1 MNAEL
6 FYLTWVTILTGI
18 LWIPYILYRFAR
30 WGIADTV
37 GYPSNAKPQSP
48 WAARMMKAH
57 ANAVENLVI
66 FAALVLV
73 AHAAGISN
81 ALVVCACAVF
91 FWARLVHAVAYTFSV
106 PWVRTG
112 AFVVRSEEHTSEL
125 QSLMRISYAVLCLK
139 K

>member
-1 MNAEL
+1 
-6 FYLTWVTILTGI
+6 
-18 LWIPYILYRFAR
+18 
-30 WGIADTV
+30 
-37 GYPSNAKPQSP
+37 
-48 WAARMMKAH
+48 MMKAH

-112 AFVVRSEEHTSEL
+112 AFVVGFCAHAVIAWQLSTAKEVAALQFIPAETASLRRKHGRYSLTSC
-125 QSLMRISYAVLCLK
+125 QQRDSIQPDIFFQYQKSVV
-139 K
+139 

>member
-18 LWIPYILYRFAR
+18 LWIPYILDRFAR

-48 WAARMMKAH
+48 WAARMMNAH

-73 AHAAGISN
+73 PHAAGISN
-81 ALVVCACAVF
+81 ALVVRAFALF
-91 FWARLVHAVAYTFSV
+91 FWELGSASV
-106 PWVRTG
+106 RERVC
-112 AFVVRSEEHTSEL
+112 
-125 QSLMRISYAVLCLK
+125 QSV
-139 K
+139 